1 MNNPAKSYS
10 CQSQSGGSSYL
21 WQPDLR
27 KDEQKITMA
36 LMVKF

>member
-1 MNNPAKSYS
+1 MKNPSNANSCSAKF
-10 CQSQSGGSSYL
+10 GDYL

-27 KDEQKITMA
+27 KDEQKLTFA

>member
-1 MNNPAKSYS
+1 MKSY
-10 CQSQSGGSSYL
+10 CAANFPNTPLL

-27 KDEQKITMA
+27 KDEQKLTFA